1 MSHKYC
7 VKFKHWTK
15 VKKIN
20 KYDFVFA
27 IFVVCFPFAL
37 DVILRVS
44 KSLVRNTKKCSKNSK
59 KKKHTSLQNIAR
71 FARYLKI
78 YICFLNT
85 HLTLYRILC
94 IIRSN
99 DIICFAHFN
108 ETEIITKELII
119 PKTATNSYS

>member
-78 YICFLNT
+78 YMFFKYVPN
-85 HLTLYRILC
+85 
-94 IIRSN
+94 
-99 DIICFAHFN
+99 
-108 ETEIITKELII
+108 LI
-119 PKTATNSYS
+119 SYFVYYSFERHNLFRAL